1 MWRLAAVLQN
11 RRDALIVVRVFR
23 RSCYAVR
30 MAQSPEECVQNA
42 QARAVVCI
50 ARSFQI
56 DDGLASPRR
65 RSMRRAERSVETEA
79 KGPVRDEVH
88 LRSEKVVSVDRKLR
102 RDDDW
107 ATPD

>member
-1 MWRLAAVLQN
+1 MWRLAVVLQN
-11 RRDALIVVRVFR
+11 RRDALIVVRAFR

-50 ARSFQI
+50 ARPFQI
-56 DDGLASPRR
+56 DGGLASPPL
-65 RSMRRAERSVETEA
+65 RSMRRAETSAETEPE
-79 KGPVRDEVH
+79 GLVRDEVH

-102 RDDDW
+102 RDDGW
-107 ATPD
+107 ATPE